1 MSDPT
6 PNPTLVQAA
15 DGTTLATRV
24 VQGDGN
30 LVVVLHGFSGD
41 GSAMLPL
48 ADASTNGRPA
58 LILDLIGHGA
68 SDAPSFVEPYAMS
81 SVVDQV
87 LSLIGPHEPG
97 SVHLIGYSMG
107 GRIALSMA
115 ARAPWYF
122 ASVTT
127 ISASAGI
134 DDPIDRA
141 ERHDADHVRADH
153 IERIGVPLFI
163 DEWLELPLFA
173 SYVASLDD
181 QSLSATIEQRCRNSA
196 TGLANSLRGT
206 GAGAMPPLWQQ
217 LSSLRSPLLA
227 IAGERDER
235 YVALAERMAQLAPFG
250 QVSVV
255 ANAGHVTHAEN
266 LNEVSTI
273 VRSFLKVC
281 DQHADH

>member
-6 PNPTLVQAA
+6 PTPILVRAA
-15 DGTTLATRV
+15 DGTTLATRLIE
-24 VQGDGN
+24 GDGN

-48 ADASTNGRPA
+48 AEACTNGRPA
-58 LILDLIGHGA
+58 LVLDLIGHGA
-68 SDAPSFVEPYAMS
+68 SDAPSSVEPYAMS

-87 LSLIGPHEPG
+87 LSLIGPSEPG

-107 GRIALSMA
+107 GRVALSMA

-141 ERHDADHVRADH
+141 ARHEADHVRADH
-153 IERIGVPLFI
+153 IEQIGLPLFI
-163 DEWLELPLFA
+163 DEWLQLPLFA

-181 QSLSATIEQRCRNSA
+181 ESRSATIDQRCRSSA

-206 GAGAMPPLWQQ
+206 GTGAMPPLWQQ
-217 LSSLRSPLLA
+217 LTGLRSPLLA
-227 IAGERDER
+227 IAGERDKH
-235 YVALAERMAQLAPFG
+235 YVALAERMAQQAPFG
-250 QVSVV
+250 QVSIV

-266 LNEVSTI
+266 LKHVSTI
-273 VRSFLKVC
+273 VGSFLEVC
-281 DQHADH
+281 EQHADH